1 MDSRAAESQ
10 VSQLWEGSSYGL
22 LERFVTQKNACSAKS
37 YLAAEPMRR
46 LRDRAPGPSGF
57 RRLGLA
63 LGVNHIRRSGM
74 EVYPRDPH
82 I

>member
-1 MDSRAAESQ
+1 MSRF
-10 VSQLWEGSSYGL
+10 V
-22 LERFVTQKNACSAKS
+22 ERFVNAENACFAKS

-57 RRLGLA
+57 RRLAGLVGA
-63 LGVNHIRRSGM
+63 THIRRSGM

>member
-1 MDSRAAESQ
+1 M
-10 VSQLWEGSSYGL
+10 
-22 LERFVTQKNACSAKS
+22 LERFVNAENACFAKS

-46 LRDRAPGPSGF
+46 LRDRTPGPSESGF
-57 RRLGLA
+57 RRLGLGA
-63 LGVNHIRRSGM
+63 PRRIYFVGRIGM